1 MVISTSLKINTKLEK
16 KKREEE
22 EEEEKLIQLGTG
34 GSCL

>member
-1 MVISTSLKINTKLEK
+1 VISTSLKINTKLEK